1 MFKILRNIT
10 GFLLGIPFVWIGYD
24 HFLRPEIFDPLVP
37 CYLGFPRFW
46 TLFSGV
52 LEIILGIGVMIP
64 FSRRLA
70 ARLLIIFLVCV
81 YLANLNMWLNDVPF
95 NGTLLSQNGHL
106 IRFLVQCVLILITL
120 WLAEFFKGKF
130 IKGSKEKMS

>member
-1 MFKILRNIT
+1 
-10 GFLLGIPFVWIGYD
+10 
-24 HFLRPEIFDPLVP
+24 
-37 CYLGFPRFW
+37 
-46 TLFSGV
+46 
-52 LEIILGIGVMIP
+52 
-64 FSRRLA
+64 
-70 ARLLIIFLVCV
+70 
-81 YLANLNMWLNDVPF
+81 MWLNDVPF

>member
-1 MFKILRNIT
+1 MCMLLKNIM

-24 HFLRPEIFDPLVP
+24 HFLRPEIFDPIVP
-37 CYLGFPRFW
+37 SYLGFPRFW
-46 TLFSGV
+46 TLFSGL
-52 LEIILGIGVMIP
+52 LEILLGIGIMIP
-64 FSRRLA
+64 FSRRMA
-70 ARLLIIFLVCV
+70 ARILTLFLLCV

-120 WLAEFFKGKF
+120 WLAEFFKGKS